1 MVCNHT
7 DKLTIKWQIAE
18 SARSEN
24 SYKISDLTSNLGEKN
39 LIIEK
44 LKKALLQEKNSFAE
58 AKIKNV
64 EMVRLLKDQKLTVES
79 LVKQNVS
86 TFRTYGVKSSLDDLS
101 SFLAS
106 RKKKGK
112 NLLRKSIDAG

>member
-1 MVCNHT
+1 M
-7 DKLTIKWQIAE
+7 IKWQIAE

-24 SYKISDLTSNLGEKN
+24 FNKIKELSATLEEKN
-39 LIIEK
+39 IIIER
-44 LKKALLQEKNSFAE
+44 LKKAFLQEKNSFAE
-58 AKIKNV
+58 AKIKNE
-64 EMVRLLKDQKLTVES
+64 EMIRLLKDQKLTVES

-101 SFLAS
+101 SFLAT

-112 NLLRKSIDAG
+112 SL